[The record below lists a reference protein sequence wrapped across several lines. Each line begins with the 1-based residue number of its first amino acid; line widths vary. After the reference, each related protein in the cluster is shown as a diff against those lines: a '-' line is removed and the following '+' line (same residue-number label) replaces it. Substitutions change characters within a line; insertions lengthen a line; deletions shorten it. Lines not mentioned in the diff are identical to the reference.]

1 MQSREEKLKRLDDIL
16 HQIIVEWYERV
27 KTNFVTEEDS
37 RQLGLEPEIKLFH
50 GTGNHRIKFSRVREL
65 DVTYGLA
72 ATEQIGNL
80 HIESSVNNKSSHF
93 DYDSFVDRLESH
105 YWRSRHEKP
114 WTQEGFDRFAY
125 GDLLRFDPRMG
136 HSVSLDIRPDR
147 ADIIRLSF
155 RVNSRYE
162 DLLMQNSEVLR
173 DLVENYCLAP
183 LKRIYAESYRE

>member
-1 MQSREEKLKRLDDIL
+1 MLSREEKLKRLDNIL
-16 HQIIVEWYERV
+16 NQIIVEWYERV

-37 RQLGLEPEIKLFH
+37 RELGLEPEIKLFH
-50 GTGNHRIKFSRVREL
+50 ETGNHRIKFSRVREL

-72 ATEQIGNL
+72 AKDFPGSL
-80 HIESSVNNKSSHF
+80 HIESSVNNKSSRF
-93 DYDSFVDRLESH
+93 DYDTFVDRLESY

-114 WTQEGFDRFAY
+114 WTQQEFDRFAY

-136 HSVSLDIRPDR
+136 HSVSLDIRPDK

-155 RVNSRYE
+155 RVNPRYE
-162 DLLMQNSEVLR
+162 DLLMQNGEVLR

>member
-50 GTGNHRIKFSRVREL
+50 GTVNHRIKFSRVREL

-72 ATEQIGNL
+72 ATEEIGHL

-162 DLLMQNSEVLR
+162 DLLMQNSDVLR

>member
-1 MQSREEKLKRLDDIL
+1 MLSREEKFKRLDDIL
-16 HQIIVEWYERV
+16 RQIISEWYERV
-27 KTNFVTEEDS
+27 KVNFVTEDDS

-50 GTGNHRIKFSRVREL
+50 DNGSHRIKFSRVREL

-72 ATEQIGNL
+72 GKNL
-80 HIESSVNNKSSHF
+80 PGSLRIESSVNNKSSRF
-93 DYDSFVDRLESH
+93 DYDSFIDRLESH

-114 WTQEGFDRFAY
+114 WTEEGFDRFAY

-136 HSVSLDIRPDR
+136 HSVSLDIRPDK

-155 RVNSRYE
+155 HVNPRYE